1 MPLSPSP
8 SVPPP
13 IVRLVIVEDDP
24 MMQLGLEQSLQD
36 YPHVQ
41 IVALAADGVS
51 GLAAVRQHQ
60 PDLVVMDIGLPRL
73 DGIAVTQA
81 IKAEMPQIRVV
92 MFTSHISE
100 TEIVASLSSGADAYC
115 IKGANVELLISA
127 IEAALDGAVY
137 LDPKIARKVLEHL
150 RPPPPEADKAALA
163 TLSPR
168 ELDVLQLMVQGL
180 SNSEIAESLYLSTNT
195 IKTHLRGI
203 MNKLAVDD
211 RVQAAVVALRA
222 GLI

>member
-1 MPLSPSP
+1 
-8 SVPPP
+8 
-13 IVRLVIVEDDP
+13 LVIVEDDP

>member
-1 MPLSPSP
+1 
-8 SVPPP
+8 
-13 IVRLVIVEDDP
+13 LVIVEDDP

-60 PDLVVMDIGLPRL
+60 PDLVMMDIGLPRL